1 MADLPLLLDAQQLL
15 DNLHHRELLIVDL
28 CKKSVYQQAH
38 IPNAVWVNTRDLVSG
53 ELPATGRLPSVEQL
67 QQLFANIGLTANK
80 HLVVYDDEGGAW
92 AGRFIW
98 TLDIIGHKNYSYLNG
113 GLHAWLA
120 AGFAIDNSPTT
131 PTPSSPSIDFNDQP
145 QALLADVLAHYQDS

>member
-15 DNLHHRELLIVDL
+15 DNLNNPELIIVDL

-53 ELPATGRLPSVEQL
+53 ELPATGKLPSLEQL
-67 QQLFANIGLTANK
+67 QQLFAHIGLTADK

-92 AGRFIW
+92 AANCGYCW
-98 TLDIIGHKNYSYLNG
+98 TII
-113 GLHAWLA
+113 
-120 AGFAIDNSPTT
+120 NSKTCG
-131 PTPSSPSIDFNDQP
+131 
-145 QALLADVLAHYQDS
+145 